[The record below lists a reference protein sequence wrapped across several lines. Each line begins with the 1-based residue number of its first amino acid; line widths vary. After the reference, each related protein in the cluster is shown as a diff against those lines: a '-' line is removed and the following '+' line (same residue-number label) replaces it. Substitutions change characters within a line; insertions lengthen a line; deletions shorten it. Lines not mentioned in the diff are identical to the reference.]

1 LHFDLSFNKFLKEK
15 YAELKALIAS
25 IEDDAV
31 KFYEKGNNAAGTRVR
46 TGLQQVKALAQDLRN
61 AITEAKNK

>member
-1 LHFDLSFNKFLKEK
+1 MEK
-15 YAELKALIAS
+15 YNELKALIAS

-46 TGLQQVKALAQDLRN
+46 TGLQQVKTLAQEIRN
-61 AITEAKNK
+61 GVTAAKNAK

>member
-1 LHFDLSFNKFLKEK
+1 MEK
-15 YAELKALIAS
+15 YNELKSLIAS

-46 TGLQQVKALAQDLRN
+46 TGLQKVKALAQDIRN
-61 AITEAKNK
+61 GVTAAKNK

>member
-1 LHFDLSFNKFLKEK
+1 MEK
-15 YAELKALIAS
+15 YNELKSLIAS

-46 TGLQQVKALAQDLRN
+46 TGLQKVKSLAQDIRN
-61 AITEAKNK
+61 EVTATKNK

>member
-1 LHFDLSFNKFLKEK
+1 MEK
-15 YAELKALIAS
+15 YNELKTLIAS

-46 TGLQQVKALAQDLRN
+46 TGLQKVKALAQDIRN
-61 AITEAKNK
+61 AVTAAKNK

>member
-1 LHFDLSFNKFLKEK
+1 MEK
-15 YAELKALIAS
+15 YNELKALIAS

-46 TGLQQVKALAQDLRN
+46 TGLQQVKALAQEIRN
-61 AITEAKNK
+61 NVTAAKNAK

>member
-1 LHFDLSFNKFLKEK
+1 MEK

>member
-1 LHFDLSFNKFLKEK
+1 MEK
-15 YAELKALIAS
+15 YNELKALIAS

-46 TGLQQVKALAQDLRN
+46 TGLQQVKALAQEIRN
-61 AITEAKNK
+61 NVTAVKNAK